1 MYDGIIFDQD
11 GILIDSGIDKFYWM
25 DEIRAREA
33 RKKGFDFSVE
43 DAKKLVKANSPE
55 PVEKLLKQKGMNWK
69 HIKQLELAVENEKI
83 EKIEHGEIGLFPHV
97 REVLNRT
104 DKRKAVVTN
113 APLLSTRL
121 NLRYFGISK
130 EFEIVNAPHTEDMKD
145 FFNRKKPKPVM
156 IRETIE
162 RMNLENPLMVGD
174 TGSDLKAAENA
185 GIDSLHINSYGFET
199 DVEPTYKADSI
210 KEVLEIVE

>member
-25 DEIRAREA
+25 DEIRAEEA
-33 RKKGFDFSVE
+33 KKKGFDFSVE
-43 DAKKLVKANSPE
+43 DAKTLVKANSSK
-55 PVEKLLKQKGMNWK
+55 PVEKLLKEKGMSWK
-69 HIKQLELAVENEKI
+69 HVKQLELAVENEKI
-83 EKIEHGEIGLFPHV
+83 EKIEHGEIGLFPNV
-97 REVLNRT
+97 KEVLQKT
-104 DKRKAVVTN
+104 GKRKAVVTN

-130 EFEIVNAPHTEDMKD
+130 EFDVVNAPHTDDMKN
-145 FFNRKKPKPVM
+145 FFSRKKPKPIM

-185 GIDSLHINSYGFET
+185 SIDSLHINSYGFET
-199 DVEPTYKADSI
+199 DVEPTYTADSI
-210 KEVLEIVE
+210 KEVLDVVE